1 MSWQPDRKT
10 SATPPSRTTATDQ
23 NLAQPASRHH
33 AVGDRPT
40 NENNEPCCKQLK
52 QRLCSLSC
60 GRLWKSTRVDRTEVK
75 AKDCSFSFPS
85 RPLQE
90 FGQSDS
96 VDIQVFH
103 TRPAVQVTIFRF
115 GMWNLGCG
123 MVGNSDLIQSPKAIA
138 LRPAITHPEPPRA
151 RAPWV
156 HLGSKKRYTKALK
169 H

>member
-75 AKDCSFSFPS
+75 AKDYSFSFPS

-115 GMWNLGCG
+115 VEWWGTATSFKAPKPLRYDLPLPTQNLRVHGLRGCTWA
-123 MVGNSDLIQSPKAIA
+123 PKKGTQ
-138 LRPAITHPEPPRA
+138 RP
-151 RAPWV
+151 
-156 HLGSKKRYTKALK
+156 
-169 H
+169 